1 MRDFGGVHKFSLLSF
16 QNTISP
22 NWRENGNEKWTKI
35 FGQNCPH
42 FLFTSFFWLP
52 QLDCKCGLSTIF
64 FSFFFFFGF
73 KWIFFLKKK
82 WWCANPWYTMVPYI
96 LFFFLTFFLFNFLNL
111 FLIFYWPWIFLFN
124 KLWVITFFF
133 LLVVWLFFFFNWA
146 LFSIRTYE

>member
-1 MRDFGGVHKFSLLSF
+1 MREFGGVHKFSLPSF

-82 WWCANPWYTMVPYI
+82 MMMCKSVIHHGTIHA
-96 LFFFLTFFLFNFLNL
+96 FFFTFFLFNFLNL
-111 FLIFYWPWIFLFN
+111 FLIFYWP
-124 KLWVITFFF
+124 
-133 LLVVWLFFFFNWA
+133 
-146 LFSIRTYE
+146 